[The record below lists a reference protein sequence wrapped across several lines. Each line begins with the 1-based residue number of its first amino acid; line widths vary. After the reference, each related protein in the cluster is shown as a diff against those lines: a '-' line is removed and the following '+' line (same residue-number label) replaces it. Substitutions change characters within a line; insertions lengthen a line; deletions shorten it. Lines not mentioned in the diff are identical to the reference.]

1 MTISFLPEGPAILL
15 QNTERIL
22 VFADI
27 HMGIETDLAFF
38 GIHIKS
44 RGLERIEKIISG
56 IKKTRPDRVLL
67 LGDIKHQITGT
78 SRQEYHE
85 IPVLF
90 EQIRMYCRL
99 GVTPGNHDSGIAQ
112 FLQPDELYPSFGI
125 ILDGTGFMHGHTR
138 PCPDL
143 AGHLIISGHHHPRFA
158 LHDEVGIALQTD
170 CYLLAELDPVI
181 LGFSSERTT
190 RVLFIPSCNE
200 LAGYDLRKTLD
211 KPFSHLTRAIIR
223 ETAEVILPDGTYAG
237 SIPELIP
244 DAMDENL
251 LSSQFSYRF

>member
-1 MTISFLPEGPAILL
+1 MTISFLPEGPGILL
-15 QNTERIL
+15 HNTERIL

-27 HMGIETDLAFF
+27 HMGIETDLAFS
-38 GIHIKS
+38 GIHIQS
-44 RGLERIEKIISG
+44 RGLERIEKIITC
-56 IKKTRPDRVLL
+56 IKKTEPDLVLL
-67 LGDIKHQITGT
+67 LGDIKHRITGT

-90 EQIRMYCRL
+90 EQIRKYCRL

-112 FLQPDELYPSFGI
+112 FLQPDELYPSSGILLFGN
-125 ILDGTGFMHGHTR
+125 GFMHGHTR
-138 PCPDL
+138 PGPDL
-143 AGHLIISGHHHPRFA
+143 AGHLIIAGHHHPSLA
-158 LHDEVGIALQTD
+158 LRDEVGIALKTD

-181 LGFSSERTT
+181 LGFCPERTT

-200 LAGYDLRKTLD
+200 LAGYDVRKTLD
-211 KPFSHLTRAIIR
+211 NPFSHISRAIIR

-244 DAMDENL
+244 DAIH
-251 LSSQFSYRF
+251 